1 MLLRGEVSRVPRQS
15 PARYCQ
21 ETFHRQNQPSS
32 KPVNLADYASSIT
45 QIGMWRDTHLIP
57 SVREEI
63 AKLGTMIEPLKKR
76 RNQMLA
82 HDQLRTTLTDQNWKI
97 AWAEL
102 EAAYSLALKLGNRVY
117 KAYKGREAMLVVGAK
132 ESTIS
137 NELNRILHK
146 G

>member
-1 MLLRGEVSRVPRQS
+1 
-15 PARYCQ
+15 
-21 ETFHRQNQPSS
+21 
-32 KPVNLADYASSIT
+32 
-45 QIGMWRDTHLIP
+45 
-57 SVREEI
+57 
-63 AKLGTMIEPLKKR
+63 MIEPLKKR